1 MNTYLV
7 GGAVR
12 DQLLGRP
19 VTERDWL
26 VTGITGEKL
35 AALGFKPVGK
45 EFRIFLHQKTKE
57 EYALPRGEAEAGDE
71 QKLVEQDLRLRD
83 LTINSIAI
91 SAEGDIIDP
100 LSGQQDI
107 AARTLRHSP
116 GFSEDP
122 IRILRLARLA
132 ARLAAAGFHIA
143 PETTALAQEMVSNQ
157 ALTNF
162 RPERVWS

>member
-71 QKLVEQDLRLRD
+71 QKLVEQDL
-83 LTINSIAI
+83 
-91 SAEGDIIDP
+91 
-100 LSGQQDI
+100 
-107 AARTLRHSP
+107 
-116 GFSEDP
+116 
-122 IRILRLARLA
+122 
-132 ARLAAAGFHIA
+132 
-143 PETTALAQEMVSNQ
+143 
-157 ALTNF
+157 
-162 RPERVWS
+162 